1 MLIMSVDFEKKLEK
15 IIGELDTRLNEI
27 QALRINL
34 MNQYELALD
43 VEKQEVQMQLPLI
56 EEKQVVETQLDL
68 PL

>member
-1 MLIMSVDFEKKLEK
+1 MQAKFEKDLEK

-43 VEKQEVQMQLPLI
+43 LEKQEVQMQLPLI
-56 EEKQVVETQLDL
+56 EEKEVVETQLEL
-68 PL
+68 PLKN

>member
-1 MLIMSVDFEKKLEK
+1 MEEDFEKKLEK
-15 IIGELDTRLNEI
+15 IIGELDTRLKEI

-43 VEKQEVQMQLPLI
+43 VEKQEVQLTLPLI
-56 EEKQVVETQLDL
+56 EEKQVVETQLEL